1 MTIQTAIQLP
11 EDVFERL
18 QSAANELGQS
28 PSAFIRQAIEEHI
41 EEVEDIRRAEE
52 TLDKVKSGEMRTYSL
67 SEATRELGLDD

>member
-18 QSAANELGQS
+18 QSAATERGQS

-52 TLDKVKSGEMRTYSL
+52 TLEKVKSGEMRTYSL
-67 SEATRELGLDD
+67 SEAARELGLDD

>member
-41 EEVEDIRRAEE
+41 EEVEHIRRAEE

-67 SEATRELGLDD
+67 SEAARELGLDD

>member
-18 QSAANELGQS
+18 QSAANERGQS

-52 TLDKVKSGEMRTYSL
+52 TLDKVKSGEMRTNSL
-67 SEATRELGLDD
+67 SEAARELGLDD